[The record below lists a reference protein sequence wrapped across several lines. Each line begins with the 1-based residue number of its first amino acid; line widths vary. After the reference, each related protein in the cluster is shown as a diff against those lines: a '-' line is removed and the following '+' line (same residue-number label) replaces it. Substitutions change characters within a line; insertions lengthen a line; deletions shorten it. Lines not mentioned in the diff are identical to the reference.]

1 MMLWARRGAGGDPA
15 AGVGT
20 SRVGRKKGVRVR
32 GGSPRTEC
40 VFTHRIHPLP
50 TPTAPP
56 AYLAVKGGVAP
67 DSQVVKTL
75 KGVSGSVTMTRCV
88 QPLHMTSDA

>member
-15 AGVGT
+15 AGLGT
-20 SRVGRKKGVRVR
+20 SRVGRKKLEGVR
-32 GGSPRTEC
+32 GGSPRTKC
-40 VFTHRIHPLP
+40 VFTASTPSPLLR
-50 TPTAPP
+50 PP
-56 AYLAVKGGVAP
+56 AYLAVKGGVAS